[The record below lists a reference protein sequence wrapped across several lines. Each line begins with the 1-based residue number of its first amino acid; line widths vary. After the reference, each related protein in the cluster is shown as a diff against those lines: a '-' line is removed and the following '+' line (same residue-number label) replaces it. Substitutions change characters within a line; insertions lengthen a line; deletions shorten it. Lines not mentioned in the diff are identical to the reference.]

1 MPKPTIRDVAQKA
14 DVGIGTVS
22 RVLNNSPLVKS
33 ETRQRVLEAIAE
45 LGFRPNSV
53 ARQLSRKQHIHNIGV
68 LTQPFF
74 SYRSFAERLRG
85 VQAGLNNSEHD
96 YELVLYSISSIPHYQ
111 ERLASIAQAGSI
123 EALIIIDLEL
133 TEGQKAMLRQAKI
146 PFAGINHLQNQ
157 DWPCIGSNN
166 ILGGRIAAT
175 HLVEL
180 GHRDIAYIGDN
191 FFDPFGFLTSRE
203 RYQGYCEVLNEHGIP
218 IRDNYFAVGQ
228 HDYDVARA
236 LCREMMT
243 QKSPPT
249 AIFAMSDIQALGCI
263 AACREL
269 GLRVP
274 EDVSII
280 GYDDLEMSYHT
291 ELTTVR
297 QHLELSGRIT
307 IEYLVQHLKGGSN
320 PPAPL
325 PLPEVITRRT
335 TGVPRRIAVG
345 AASRN

>member
-1 MPKPTIRDVAQKA
+1 MAKKA
-14 DVGIGTVS
+14 GVGLGTVS
-22 RVLNNSPLVKS
+22 RVLNNSPLVNIN
-33 ETRQRVLEAIAE
+33 TRQRVLEAISE
-45 LGFRPNSV
+45 LGYRPNSI
-53 ARQLSRKQHIHNIGV
+53 ARQLPRKQRIHNIGV
-68 LTQPFF
+68 ITQPFF

-85 VQAGLNNSEHD
+85 VQQGLNDSEPD
-96 YELVLYSISSIPHYQ
+96 YELVLYSVSSIPHYH

-133 TEGQKAMLRQAKI
+133 SEGQKEMLRQAKI

-157 DWPCIGSNN
+157 DWPCVGTDNR
-166 ILGGRIAAT
+166 LGGRVATT

-180 GHRDIAYIGDN
+180 GHRNIGYIGDD

-203 RYQGYCEVLNEHGIP
+203 RYQGYCDVLTEHQIP
-218 IRDNYFAVGQ
+218 IQKNYFAVGA
-228 HDYDVARA
+228 HDYDVART

-243 QKSPPT
+243 QPSPPT
-249 AIFAMSDIQALGCI
+249 AIFAMSDIQALGCA

-269 GLRVP
+269 GLSIP
-274 EDVSII
+274 DDVSII

-307 IEYLVQHLKGGSN
+307 IEYLVQHLKGGNN

-335 TGVPRRIAVG
+335 TGLPRRIAVG

>member
-1 MPKPTIRDVAQKA
+1 MSNPTIRDVAQKA
-14 DVGIGTVS
+14 GVGIGTVS

-33 ETRQRVLEAIAE
+33 DTRQRVLEAIAE

-53 ARQLSRKQHIHNIGV
+53 ARQLSRKQRIHNIGV
-68 LTQPFF
+68 ITQPFF

-85 VQAGLNNSEHD
+85 VQNGLNNSEHD
-96 YELVLYSISSIPHYQ
+96 YELVLYSVSSIPHYQ

-133 TEGQKAMLRQAKI
+133 SEVQKEMLRQAKI
-146 PFAGINHLQNQ
+146 PFAGINHLRNQ
-157 DWPCIGSNN
+157 DWPCVGSNN
-166 ILGGRIAAT
+166 ILGGRIATT

-180 GHRDIAYIGDN
+180 GHRDIAYIGDD

-203 RYQGYCEVLNEHGIP
+203 RHQGYCEVLNEHGIP
-218 IRDNYFAVGQ
+218 IQKNYFALGQ
-228 HDYDVARA
+228 HDYDVART

-243 QKSPPT
+243 QNSPPT

-274 EDVSII
+274 DDVSII

-307 IEYLVQHLKGGSN
+307 IEYLVQHLKGDNN

-335 TGVPRRIAVG
+335 TGMPRRIAVE